1 MDRVS
6 WLGSLGYL
14 MLEESKASE
23 ANLPYPVTPPPPYSQ
38 TSSPTPDYVPEY
50 ETSNTTNV
58 PAGSPQPHH
67 NQSASCILHV
77 SGDRSNGWH
86 VLDNDKV
93 TELFKARSSLGKPHL
108 RVTSS
113 ATGNILGTA
122 TFNSRSERI
131 DAIVRG
137 SQLSM
142 MPCGTVGTKG
152 YMYSSPAHCGAKMT
166 WTTQGHN
173 SDLLCLDEHDVV
185 IASFRFSES
194 SVHKSRVLEIRS
206 PTANNKRLLEEEVV
220 VTALAIAE
228 CVLHV
233 L

>member
-23 ANLPYPVTPPPPYSQ
+23 AILPYSVTPPPPYSQ
-38 TSSPTPDYVPEY
+38 TNSPTPDYVPEY
-50 ETSNTTNV
+50 DISNKTKI

-67 NQSASCILHV
+67 IRAPSCTLHV
-77 SGDRSNGWH
+77 SGDKSNGWH
-86 VLDNDKV
+86 VLDNDEV
-93 TELFKARSSLGKPHL
+93 TELFKAKSSLGKPHL

-142 MPCGTVGTKG
+142 IPCGTVGRKG
-152 YMYSSPAHCGAKMT
+152 YIYSSPAHCGAKVT
-166 WTTQGHN
+166 WATQGHN

-185 IASFRFSES
+185 IARFRFNES
-194 SVHKSRVLEIRS
+194 TMHNCGKLEIRS
-206 PTANNKRLLEEEVV
+206 PTASNKRLLEEEIV
-220 VTALAIAE
+220 VTALAIAG